1 VYFIIFIGRNM
12 TDSSLSAKA
21 TVRVLELAQMIGSK
35 EEDEKEIE
43 FFFYANELNDAL
55 DLMNHLKGLQY
66 DVQCVPP
73 ETIQDRW
80 FITGITKKLR
90 MKEHVIINWTEA
102 METIAY
108 CYNSIFDGWG
118 MIVGD

>member
-1 VYFIIFIGRNM
+1 M
-12 TDSSLSAKA
+12 TDISLSAKA
-21 TVRVLELAQMIGSK
+21 IVRVLELAQMIGAK
-35 EEDEKEIE
+35 EEEEIE

-73 ETIQDRW
+73 VTTQDRW
-80 FITGITKKLR
+80 LITGLTKKLK
-90 MKEHVIINWTEA
+90 MKEHVVINWTEK

-108 CYNSIFDGWG
+108 RYHSNFDGWE
-118 MIVGD
+118 MLVSD